1 MAKHASS
8 TRDTGRCAS
17 VAGVPVVF
25 TASSQLWLWLLIA
38 VALPGPLAL
47 AAAAPGEWTACLDTQ
62 FQCRNGRC
70 VTLTWRCDG
79 DLDCP
84 DNSDEEN
91 CPKHTC
97 SERDFVCG
105 NGDCIPLRWLCDG
118 DVDCVDRSDES
129 QEHCSHRTCLT
140 TDFSCGGIVAQC
152 IPQAWRC
159 DHETDC
165 KNGAD
170 ELDCGNVTCL
180 PDEFTCANHKCLA
193 GRLRCD
199 RDDDCGDGS
208 DELGCPQLT
217 CGPHEFACADLQQ
230 CMPRRW
236 VCDKDPDCQ
245 DGSDEWAQLCDKVSG
260 NPESMATPDCEANG
274 YRCGSGEC
282 VHGSWKCDGAE
293 DCKDGSDEHGCQY
306 QASMGTCRPGEF
318 PCVNGSVC
326 VPAFNLCDERLDCPD
341 GSDEA
346 RCPPNATDSCE
357 PGQFQCGTKDC
368 IAASNVCDGVAHCRD
383 GSDEH
388 SEKCGVNECLVKN
401 GGCTSICRDLLIGY
415 ECACQPGFKL
425 MPSGNCIAED
435 CEPDQFVC
443 GSKEC
448 IDPAKVCDG
457 TSHCRDGSDEPSS
470 QCGVNEC
477 LHDNGGCASICQ
489 DLKISYECQCL
500 PGFQLVDGKV
510 CVDVDECQRV
520 GTCSQV
526 CVNLKGGF
534 KCECLNGYLLD
545 PKTGVCKALG
555 KEPYVIFTN
564 RHDIRKLDTARNE
577 YSQVV
582 PRTRNAVAL
591 SVHVSNNTILWS
603 DQHQKLILSA
613 VIGKASDSKNHAVVI
628 EQGLSFV
635 EGLAV
640 DWIHNTLYWSDSG
653 FKTLSVAT
661 MDGRRRKLF
670 DSGLQEPRAIVVD
683 PIAGWLYWSDW
694 GEPAKIE
701 KAGMNG
707 ANRHAIVTH
716 DIQWPNGIALDLA
729 NRRLYW
735 VDSKLHTLSSVDMSG
750 QDRVTVLASYS
761 DLLHPFSIA
770 VFEDKVYWTDGEEEA
785 IFSMNKFTGSGRR
798 VLAENLHS
806 PQDIVVVHPLA
817 QPSGPNRCEGSG
829 CEYLCLPAPKV
840 DAALPLFS
848 CACAD
853 NSHLNPDGK
862 TCSAAVGVVSTA
874 ARPTINAE
882 NAPIPGAAVGP
893 GSTAAMPT
901 METTAPIIPTLPTG
915 NRGWLEA
922 WLSTEAPSIATNAES
937 EGGSAS
943 TVVGVLIPLAIL
955 AMVCVAGFYLWRNWK
970 LRNTKS
976 MNFDNP
982 VYRKTTEDDDFALD
996 HNASL
1001 GPSVGHVYPPL
1012 MAVSTEDDE

>member
-1 MAKHASS
+1 
-8 TRDTGRCAS
+8 
-17 VAGVPVVF
+17 
-25 TASSQLWLWLLIA
+25 
-38 VALPGPLAL
+38 
-47 AAAAPGEWTACLDTQ
+47 
-62 FQCRNGRC
+62 
-70 VTLTWRCDG
+70 
-79 DLDCP
+79 
-84 DNSDEEN
+84 
-91 CPKHTC
+91 
-97 SERDFVCG
+97 
-105 NGDCIPLRWLCDG
+105 
-118 DVDCVDRSDES
+118 
-129 QEHCSHRTCLT
+129 
-140 TDFSCGGIVAQC
+140 
-152 IPQAWRC
+152 
-159 DHETDC
+159 
-165 KNGAD
+165 
-170 ELDCGNVTCL
+170 
-180 PDEFTCANHKCLA
+180 
-193 GRLRCD
+193 
-199 RDDDCGDGS
+199 
-208 DELGCPQLT
+208 
-217 CGPHEFACADLQQ
+217 
-230 CMPRRW
+230 
-236 VCDKDPDCQ
+236 
-245 DGSDEWAQLCDKVSG
+245 
-260 NPESMATPDCEANG
+260 
-274 YRCGSGEC
+274 
-282 VHGSWKCDGAE
+282 
-293 DCKDGSDEHGCQY
+293 
-306 QASMGTCRPGEF
+306 
-318 PCVNGSVC
+318 
-326 VPAFNLCDERLDCPD
+326 
-341 GSDEA
+341 
-346 RCPPNATDSCE
+346 
-357 PGQFQCGTKDC
+357 
-368 IAASNVCDGVAHCRD
+368 
-383 GSDEH
+383 
-388 SEKCGVNECLVKN
+388 
-401 GGCTSICRDLLIGY
+401 
-415 ECACQPGFKL
+415 
-425 MPSGNCIAED
+425 
-435 CEPDQFVC
+435 
-443 GSKEC
+443 
-448 IDPAKVCDG
+448 
-457 TSHCRDGSDEPSS
+457 
-470 QCGVNEC
+470 
-477 LHDNGGCASICQ
+477 
-489 DLKISYECQCL
+489 
-500 PGFQLVDGKV
+500 
-510 CVDVDECQRV
+510 
-520 GTCSQV
+520 
-526 CVNLKGGF
+526 
-534 KCECLNGYLLD
+534 
-545 PKTGVCKALG
+545 
-555 KEPYVIFTN
+555 
-564 RHDIRKLDTARNE
+564 
-577 YSQVV
+577 
-582 PRTRNAVAL
+582 
-591 SVHVSNNTILWS
+591 
-603 DQHQKLILSA
+603 SA

-817 QPSGPNRCEGSG
+817 QPSGSHTPHHSRHEGSG

-862 TCSAAVGVVSTA
+862 TCSAAPQPDSNTTTPHVEGGGLVLKNGVYETLNISCQSSLSTEKPFDISLTRA
-874 ARPTINAE
+874 QA
-882 NAPIPGAAVGP
+882 
-893 GSTAAMPT
+893 
-901 METTAPIIPTLPTG
+901 TG

-1001 GPSVGHVYPPL
+1001 GPSVGHVYP
-1012 MAVSTEDDE
+1012 